1 MPARAVEWKIGYMP
15 LIIGGIGTMASALFM
30 PWLTVAA
37 PPVGEITRLGI
48 QTRDGRLFALG
59 LLVLAVLAWSEAR
72 TPNPGTRTALLV
84 GFVVLGATVFIEYQD
99 LTRLVGDL
107 NADFSEARLGFGI
120 YGMGLGLTVG
130 VAGVLK
136 RRISLEPVRH
146 ASETK
151 VG

>member
-1 MPARAVEWKIGYMP
+1 MP
-15 LIIGGIGTMASALFM
+15 LIIGGIGTMGSALLL

-37 PPVGEITRLGI
+37 PSVGEITRLGI

-72 TPNPGTRTALLV
+72 TPNSGTRTALLV
-84 GFVVLGATVFIEYQD
+84 GMVVLGATVFIEYQD
-99 LTRLVGDL
+99 LTRLVGTL
-107 NADFSEARLGFGI
+107 NDDISQARLGFGI
-120 YGMGLGLTVG
+120 YGMGLGLTVS

-146 ASETK
+146 PSETK
-151 VG
+151 AG